1 MASRRSSPA
10 DALVLFDIDGTL
22 IRRAGPHHR
31 ESLIDAVRH
40 ATGLATTTD
49 GIPLHGMLD
58 PDILTIMLRNAGA
71 SRRLIREALP
81 EILRRAQSLYVRR
94 VPSLERKTCPGV
106 RRLLS
111 GLSRR
116 GVPMGLVTG
125 NLPRIGW
132 KKVERAGLRRHFA
145 LAAFAG
151 MHATRAGLARIA
163 VREAREMGLI
173 RNGARVSLIGD
184 TPADVEAARANG
196 LQSVAVATGLSS
208 LEELAGATPD
218 VLLPDLRSL
227 RLKDLLL

>member
-58 PDILTIMLRNAGA
+58 PDILTIMLRNVGA
-71 SRRLIREALP
+71 SRRLIRGALP

-106 RRLLS
+106 RRVLS

-132 KKVERAGLRRHFA
+132 KKVERAGLKRHFA

-151 MHATRAGLARIA
+151 MHPTRTGLARIA

-173 RNGARVSLIGD
+173 RNGARISLIGD

-227 RLKDLLL
+227 RLKDLLP